1 MAVLR
6 SSPLLLLLLTIAP
19 AAKAYSVLTHEAI
32 IDASWEHQLKP
43 LLLARFPGSTPDQL
57 RDAHAHAYGGA
68 IIQDMGYYP
77 FGSKFFSDL
86 THYVRSGDFIVALI
100 RDSQDLNDYAF
111 ALGALAH
118 YAADNEGH
126 PVAVNRAEPLIYP
139 KIAKKFGH
147 VVTYEDDPKT
157 HLKTEFSFDV
167 VQVARGK
174 YASEAY
180 HDFIGFQVSKELL
193 ERAFEDTYGIR
204 LEDQFHSIDLAL
216 GTYRF
221 AVGQLIPEMTKTAWS
236 AKKKDIEKLQAGM
249 SRSKFVYRFSRANYH
264 KEWDRQ
270 YQRPGIGARFLAFL
284 FRIIP
289 KIGPFRTLA
298 FRVPTPE
305 AEKLFIASF
314 DDTLMQYG
322 KLIEE
327 TRQNQLDLVDEN
339 FDIGVPTRYGQYRM
353 ADAAYEKLLEK
364 IGGESDKFSA
374 GKIPSV
380 EVSKGLH
387 DNIVAFYRD
396 SPGPKSEKARSAL
409 AALQSQSWSAI
420 SHQVSPSLSSA
431 PERPAVTPADR

>member
-1 MAVLR
+1 MAIIR
-6 SSPLLLLLLTIAP
+6 SSPLLLLLLAVTP

-32 IDASWEHQLKP
+32 IDASWEHELKP
-43 LLLARFPGSTPDQL
+43 LLLARFPGSTEDQL

-77 FGSKFFSDL
+77 FGSHFFSDL

-100 RDSQDLNDYAF
+100 RDSQDLNEYAF

-157 HLKTEFSFDV
+157 HLKTEFGFDV

-174 YASEAY
+174 YASQTY
-180 HDFIGFQVSKELL
+180 HDFIGFQVSKDLL
-193 ERAFEDTYGIR
+193 ARAFEDTYS
-204 LEDQFHSIDLAL
+204 LPLKDQFTNIDLAL

-221 AVGQLIPEMTKTAWS
+221 AVSELIPEMTKTAWS
-236 AKKKDIEKLQAGM
+236 AKRKDIERLQAGM
-249 SRSKFVYRFSRANYH
+249 NRRKFVYRLSRASYH

-270 YQRPGIGARFLAFL
+270 YQRPGLWARFLAWL
-284 FRIIP
+284 FHIMP
-289 KIGPFRTLA
+289 KIGPFSALA
-298 FRVPTPE
+298 FKVPTPQ

-314 DDTLMQYG
+314 DDTLGEYR
-322 KLIEE
+322 KLIAEAQ
-327 TRQNQLDLVDEN
+327 QNQLHLINEN
-339 FDIGVPTRYGQYRM
+339 FDTGQPTRFGQYLM

-364 IGGESDKFSA
+364 LGGGSDKTSA
-374 GKIPSV
+374 DKTLRV
-380 EVSKGLH
+380 EVSKDLR
-387 DNIVAFYRD
+387 DNIVAFYQG
-396 SPGPKSEKARSAL
+396 SPGPKSEKARSVLMAL
-409 AALQSQSWSAI
+409 ENQSASAI
-420 SHQVSPSLSSA
+420 SPPPSPSQLSV
-431 PERPAVTPADR
+431 P